1 MKTTPPDRLLHINQS
16 LSHRPHP
23 RPQRSGDG
31 VCVWQNSESLAQLST
46 PIAYRDPHPAQFGAS
61 GIMTFRGPRAAD
73 AAPAP
78 TDGTPLRTP
87 SSTNVGRE
95 ERAPRFTLAPKP
107 PPPPPVGA
115 SDLPHQTAPCLPQII
130 PGCSQNKRKPAKKPP
145 QPRPAYPQEN
155 LSRDNLPK
163 NLRQRKE
170 ISEK

>member
-1 MKTTPPDRLLHINQS
+1 MKTTPPDRLLHINQA

-46 PIAYRDPHPAQFGAS
+46 PIAYRDTHPAQFGAS
-61 GIMTFRGPRAAD
+61 GIMTFRGHRAAH

-78 TDGTPLRTP
+78 ADATPHRTP
-87 SSTNVGRE
+87 SSINVGRE

-115 SDLPHQTAPCLPQII
+115 SDLPHQTAPRLPQII
-130 PGCSQNKRKPAKKPP
+130 PRCSQNKRKPAKNPP
-145 QPRPAYPQEN
+145 QPRPAFPQED
-155 LSRDNLPK
+155 LPKDNLPK
-163 NLRQRKE
+163 NMRQRKE